1 MKVVILA
8 GGLGTRISEYTK
20 SVPKPMI
27 KVLGK
32 PILMRIIEHFAKHGH
47 REFYIA
53 TGYKSKIIE
62 DYFKTIKANK
72 KYKINIINT
81 GKSTLTGGRLKRL
94 KHYLNETFLMTYGD
108 GLSSV
113 NINKLIKFH
122 KKNKKMLTLTAV
134 RPQARFGAIKIINN
148 SVKYFREK
156 SSLDEGWINGGFF
169 VIEPK
174 FLSLIRGDGTYLE
187 QEPFRKI
194 SKKKQLVAYKHK
206 GFWQCMDTI
215 RDKEILEKKIRNKEH
230 LEKN

>member
-1 MKVVILA
+1 MV
-8 GGLGTRISEYTK
+8 
-20 SVPKPMI
+20 
-27 KVLGK
+27 
-32 PILMRIIEHFAKHGH
+32 
-47 REFYIA
+47 
-53 TGYKSKIIE
+53 
-62 DYFKTIKANK
+62 
-72 KYKINIINT
+72 
-81 GKSTLTGGRLKRL
+81 
-94 KHYLNETFLMTYGD
+94 
-108 GLSSV
+108 
-113 NINKLIKFH
+113 
-122 KKNKKMLTLTAV
+122 TLTAV
-134 RPQARFGAIKIINN
+134 RPPARFGAIKIINN

-174 FLSLIRGDGTYLE
+174 FLSLIRGDDTYLE

>member
-122 KKNKKMLTLTAV
+122 KKNKKMVTLTAV

-169 VIEPK
+169 VIERK
-174 FLSLIRGDGTYLE
+174 FLSLIRGDDTYLE

-194 SKKKQLVAYKHK
+194 SKKKQLAAYKHK

>member
-1 MKVVILA
+1 
-8 GGLGTRISEYTK
+8 
-20 SVPKPMI
+20 
-27 KVLGK
+27 
-32 PILMRIIEHFAKHGH
+32 
-47 REFYIA
+47 
-53 TGYKSKIIE
+53 
-62 DYFKTIKANK
+62 
-72 KYKINIINT
+72 
-81 GKSTLTGGRLKRL
+81 
-94 KHYLNETFLMTYGD
+94 MTYGD
-108 GLSSV
+108 GLSNV

-122 KKNKKMLTLTAV
+122 YKNKKMVTLTAV
-134 RPQARFGAIKIINN
+134 RPPARFGAIKIINN

-174 FLSLIRGDGTYLE
+174 FLSLIRGDDTYLE